1 MNYFITVKDEAL
13 LCGLPNQYKN
23 LIPNKTEID
32 EQTYKNIIVY
42 QIGYVMFK
50 DFSYATINSPNP
62 SSIEES
68 NENKYLALVSTA
80 KSKDTLKI
88 YE

>member
-1 MNYFITVKDEAL
+1 MKLYFLGYLI
-13 LCGLPNQYKN
+13 NIKN

-50 DFSYATINSPNP
+50 GLSYATINSPNP
-62 SSIEES
+62 LSIEES
-68 NENKYLALVSTA
+68 NENKYLVSTA

>member
-1 MNYFITVKDEAL
+1 
-13 LCGLPNQYKN
+13 
-23 LIPNKTEID
+23 
-32 EQTYKNIIVY
+32 
-42 QIGYVMFK
+42 MFK

-80 KSKDTLKI
+80 KSKGTLKI